1 MGSGPNGPNGQYVQ
15 RRVGRGTILEP
26 GAALIQHLNTMD
38 KTALAVELI
47 LGAARSLIVQLVSL
61 H

>member
-1 MGSGPNGPNGQYVQ
+1 MGTGPNGPHGHYVQ
-15 RRVGRGTILEP
+15 RRVGRGTIQEP

-38 KTALAVELI
+38 RTALAVELI
-47 LGAARSLIVQLVSL
+47 QGSARSSIVQLVSL

>member
-1 MGSGPNGPNGQYVQ
+1 MGTGPNGPHGHYVQ

-38 KTALAVELI
+38 RTALAVKVIWE
-47 LGAARSLIVQLVSL
+47 AARS
-61 H
+61 

>member
-1 MGSGPNGPNGQYVQ
+1 MGTGPNGPNGPYVQ

-47 LGAARSLIVQLVSL
+47 PGAARSSIVQLVSL

>member
-1 MGSGPNGPNGQYVQ
+1 MGTGPNGPNGQFVQ
-15 RRVGRGTILEP
+15 RPVGMATILEP

-47 LGAARSLIVQLVSL
+47 PGAARSSIVQLVSL

>member
-1 MGSGPNGPNGQYVQ
+1 MGTGPNGPHGHYVQ
-15 RRVGRGTILEP
+15 RHVGMATVLEP

-38 KTALAVELI
+38 INALAVELI
-47 LGAARSLIVQLVSL
+47 QGSARSSIVQLVSL